1 MNNSNRERKRLLD
14 SYMENRLTV
23 FFRWSKRNYLED
35 FIFL

>member
-23 FFRWSKRNYLED
+23 FFLDGVRE
-35 FIFL
+35 II

>member
-23 FFRWSKRNYLED
+23 FLDGVRE
-35 FIFL
+35 II